1 VFKYK
6 INALLK
12 IKGII
17 LNIPKTL
24 SESRMTMDLQQRARE
39 PCSGCND
46 TGRRPSS
53 PNGTIRIPEAT
64 SVTATSTGV
73 KRSFDVAFLCAPD
86 AKLAKLQHQQQ
97 ELTQNLIRKSAFTKV
112 NGKESPERGMSPYDA
127 HFTPKQFQHQQ
138 QKSFS
143 SFSLPQPNFL
153 LNSQSGRE
161 KLLNSYLSKPRSG
174 YSYSGEKDLLNIAH
188 PFLYPAEAYISAAYP
203 YASNFMSATSPPP
216 SLGHQQVVPRELTR
230 SSTSSQA
237 TSNNSSPPVAPFLSV
252 AVSPVSS
259 LLPPSLAALSLP
271 AQNVCAKCNLS
282 FRMTSDLVYHM
293 RSHHKQE
300 AADPLRRKREE
311 KLKCPVCSE
320 SFRERHHLTRHMTAH
335 QDKAGDRED
344 SSELLINTST
354 NQIAGK

>member
-1 VFKYK
+1 
-6 INALLK
+6 
-12 IKGII
+12 
-17 LNIPKTL
+17 
-24 SESRMTMDLQQRARE
+24 MDLQQRARE

-46 TGRRPSS
+46 SSHRPNS
-53 PNGTIRIPEAT
+53 PNGGVRSPSGTT
-64 SVTATSTGV
+64 SVTSTSTTTTGV

-86 AKLAKLQHQQQ
+86 TKLSKLQHEQ
-97 ELTQNLIRKSAFTKV
+97 ERSHNLSRKSAFTKV
-112 NGKESPERGMSPYDA
+112 SKETSPERGLSPYDFA
-127 HFTPKQFQHQQ
+127 PKHFQQPKT
-138 QKSFS
+138 FS
-143 SFSLPQPNFL
+143 SFSLPQPGFL
-153 LNSQSGRE
+153 LNSGRE
-161 KLLNSYLSKPRSG
+161 KLLNSYLSKPPRYG
-174 YSYSGEKDLLNIAH
+174 YGGGGEKELLH
-188 PFLYPAEAYISAAYP
+188 PLLYPAEAYISAAYP
-203 YASNFMSATSPPP
+203 YAASNFMSATSPPP
-216 SLGHQQVVPRELTR
+216 SLGHQGGMSRELSR
-230 SSTSSQA
+230 PGGHQVAISSS
-237 TSNNSSPPVAPFLSV
+237 SSPPVAPFLSV

-271 AQNVCAKCNLS
+271 SQNVCAKCNLS

-344 SSELLINTST
+344 SGELLINAASAAAG